1 MESTSG
7 PPTPIV
13 KHPFRIEHI
22 FFEKILLVRAASVP
36 AELEVA
42 AHAEIGLG
50 HIDGEQRYTVRMRVR
65 SPGEPEQPLG
75 LEVIAV
81 AVADHVGEGSVED
94 QEVVDFIN
102 EHLLVAMSSRIIQTI
117 ATLTAQMGMA
127 PVWIPSPRGFFFD
140 LEKYRDAIERG
151 KVSSEPGPGD
161 AGTPYAR
168 EQDQSGSYRK
178 RPAAKS
184 PGRP

>member
-1 MESTSG
+1 MESASG
-7 PPTPIV
+7 SPTPIV

-22 FFEKILLVRAASVP
+22 FFEKISLARTASVP
-36 AELEVA
+36 EELQVA

-50 HIDGEQRYTVRMRVR
+50 HVEAEQRYTVRMRVR
-65 SPGEPEQPLG
+65 SPGEAEQPLG

-102 EHLLVAMSSRIIQTI
+102 EHLLVAMSSRIIQII

-127 PVWIPSPRGFFFD
+127 PVWLPSPRGFFFD
-140 LEKYRDAIERG
+140 LEKYREAIERG
-151 KVSSEPGPGD
+151 KVSSEAGPRD
-161 AGTPYAR
+161 AGTPDVP
-168 EQDQSGSYRK
+168 EQDEAGTEE
-178 RPAAKS
+178 
-184 PGRP
+184 